1 MMMRLFSL
9 LASCFFF
16 SGSSGNFCL
25 LSIYCVAVFR
35 EKVWNTQFM
44 KTYKR
49 IQHVKVR
56 TTIHVTWYHLP
67 SHHIVSPMNDEYP
80 TTVLRQSCEFQV
92 LMFRI
97 KFAGTG
103 TNCNAERF
111 VVYYCRIDLTT
122 IFNDILYYSQTTNGT
137 TGTGSYMPCGQNINE
152 LISLYLFY

>member
-25 LSIYCVAVFR
+25 LSIYCVAVLR
-35 EKVWNTQFM
+35 EKVWNTIYENIQ
-44 KTYKR
+44 TNSTRQGAYHDPRYLVPSTITSHR
-49 IQHVKVR
+49 I
-56 TTIHVTWYHLP
+56 T
-67 SHHIVSPMNDEYP
+67 DERC

-103 TNCNAERF
+103 TLSYGSPMQRSHPF
-111 VVYYCRIDLTT
+111 VYRTRYYCRIDLTT
-122 IFNDILYYSQTTNGT
+122 IFNDKDKLQSNYQRNYR
-137 TGTGSYMPCGQNINE
+137 YW
-152 LISLYLFY
+152 